1 MKICCFSCSSIFTR
15 SSISSI
21 FYSLTSFCAIRI
33 VHCNSCSVST
43 FTNRYSWRFSISSF
57 RALRPSSTLRTC
69 CTFGTLQTRIA
80 FQALWSLWTCLSG
93 FAFVTFRTI
102 YTHTSYRIS
111 NSRSSASIVSC
122 SLSP

>member
-15 SSISSI
+15 SPISSV

-57 RALRPSSTLRTC
+57 RTLGSCRALRTC
-69 CTFGTLQTRIA
+69 CTFGTLQTCFA
-80 FQALWSLWTCLSG
+80 FQTLWSLRSCLSG

-111 NSRSSASIVSC
+111 NSRSTACIVSC
-122 SLSP
+122 SLCP

>member
-80 FQALWSLWTCLSG
+80 FQALRTLSSRS
-93 FAFVTFRTI
+93 AFVTFRTI

-111 NSRSSASIVSC
+111 NSRSTTCIVSC
-122 SLSP
+122 SLCP